1 MSAAVLSANAVTE
14 VLDPKFDAA
23 AGFQPTVQVFG
34 FNKLA
39 SDRNR
44 YKLTISDGRTQH
56 PAMLGSVLG
65 DLVERG
71 QLVELAVVKLKH
83 FTVNNLLGRK
93 IMILMD
99 LEVVDV
105 AAAKLGETRFKDKM
119 ESGTTPSNPISS
131 LNPYVKRFRIKGRV
145 TNKGDMRTWQNAKGS
160 GSLFSF
166 DLLDAEGGEIRATC
180 FQEMATKLFSI
191 IVVGQVYVVSNGQVK
206 MANKKF
212 STLKGEYELTLN
224 NQTHV
229 MAVQDDTSIKLMHYN
244 FTKLAE
250 LEALPENRV
259 VDVIGVLRE
268 AAPLE
273 EFTAKSGKDLVKRD
287 LTILDDSNAECK
299 LTLWGV
305 QARLET
311 AGWGENAIVAVKG
324 VRVSEF
330 NGKSL
335 NSLNST
341 QMLVNA
347 NIPEAEALKTWF
359 ENDFS
364 ASSVKSLTVQGER
377 GGGGGPVTFADRK
390 TFKQITDEG
399 FGFGEK
405 PDYVTMRAT
414 VINVKYDQENGPW
427 YHACPE
433 GDKPFKVVQ
442 EGNSAWR
449 CEKLNKTFPN
459 KTNRYVLPVHMAD
472 HTGSHFTTYF
482 DDIAKQMLDG
492 RSADELQE
500 LQESDAVAFEG
511 VFKKAMFTDYVV
523 RMRVK
528 NETYNEEARM
538 KYSIVKCQ
546 PVDYAKECASLI
558 ADIKHID
565 P

>member
-71 QLVELAVVKLKH
+71 ELVELAVVKLKR

-250 LEALPENRV
+250 LAALPENRV

-311 AGWGENAIVAVKG
+311 AGWGERERHRCGQGSQG
-324 VRVSEF
+324 VRV
-330 NGKSL
+330 
-335 NSLNST
+335 
-341 QMLVNA
+341 Q
-347 NIPEAEALKTWF
+347 
-359 ENDFS
+359 
-364 ASSVKSLTVQGER
+364 R
-377 GGGGGPVTFADRK
+377 
-390 TFKQITDEG
+390 
-399 FGFGEK
+399 
-405 PDYVTMRAT
+405 
-414 VINVKYDQENGPW
+414 
-427 YHACPE
+427 
-433 GDKPFKVVQ
+433 
-442 EGNSAWR
+442 
-449 CEKLNKTFPN
+449 
-459 KTNRYVLPVHMAD
+459 
-472 HTGSHFTTYF
+472 
-482 DDIAKQMLDG
+482 
-492 RSADELQE
+492 
-500 LQESDAVAFEG
+500 QESEQPQLHSP
-511 VFKKAMFTDYVV
+511 V
-523 RMRVK
+523 R
-528 NETYNEEARM
+528 N
-538 KYSIVKCQ
+538 
-546 PVDYAKECASLI
+546 
-558 ADIKHID
+558 
-565 P
+565 

>member
-1 MSAAVLSANAVTE
+1 MTAVLSANAVNE
-14 VLDPKFDAA
+14 VLAPNFDAA

-34 FNKLA
+34 INKLPG
-39 SDRNR
+39 DKNR
-44 YKLTISDGRTQH
+44 YKLMISDGRTQQT
-56 PAMLGSVLG
+56 AMLSSQLSA
-65 DLVERG
+65 LVERG
-71 QLVELAVVKLKH
+71 ELVELAVVKLKS
-83 FTVNNLLGRK
+83 FTVNNLHGRK

-99 LEVVDV
+99 LEVVEV
-105 AAAKLGETRFKDKM
+105 AAANKLA
-119 ESGTTPSNPISS
+119 STPSNPISS
-131 LNPYVKRFRIKGRV
+131 LNPYIRRWRIKGRV

-180 FQEMATKLFSI
+180 FKDMATKLFGVI
-191 IVVGQVYVVSNGQVK
+191 EVGQVYVVSNGQVK
-206 MANKKF
+206 LANKKF
-212 STLKGEYELTLN
+212 STLKGDYELTLN
-224 NQTHV
+224 NETHV
-229 MAVQDDTSIKLMHYN
+229 TVVQDDTSIKLMHYN

-250 LEALPENRV
+250 LEALPEDRV

-268 AAPLE
+268 AAPVE

-390 TFKQITDEG
+390 TFKQITDES
-399 FGFGEK
+399 
-405 PDYVTMRAT
+405 RAT
-414 VINVKYDQENGPW
+414 VSLATRSSNPADSVYSLLTDL
-427 YHACPE
+427 
-433 GDKPFKVVQ
+433 F
-442 EGNSAWR
+442 
-449 CEKLNKTFPN
+449 LMFPP
-459 KTNRYVLPVHMAD
+459 R
-472 HTGSHFTTYF
+472 
-482 DDIAKQMLDG
+482 
-492 RSADELQE
+492 
-500 LQESDAVAFEG
+500 
-511 VFKKAMFTDYVV
+511 
-523 RMRVK
+523 
-528 NETYNEEARM
+528 
-538 KYSIVKCQ
+538 
-546 PVDYAKECASLI
+546 
-558 ADIKHID
+558 
-565 P
+565 

>member
-1 MSAAVLSANAVTE
+1 MESKPSNPYRAAPLPVANA
-14 VLDPKFDAA
+14 
-23 AGFQPTVQVFG
+23 
-34 FNKLA
+34 A
-39 SDRNR
+39 SN
-44 YKLTISDGRTQH
+44 GRSQ
-56 PAMLGSVLG
+56 
-65 DLVERG
+65 
-71 QLVELAVVKLKH
+71 
-83 FTVNNLLGRK
+83 
-93 IMILMD
+93 
-99 LEVVDV
+99 
-105 AAAKLGETRFKDKM
+105 
-119 ESGTTPSNPISS
+119 PISS
-131 LNPYVKRFRIKGRV
+131 LNPYNKRWCIKGRV

-180 FQEMATKLFSI
+180 FKDTATKLFDVI
-191 IVVGQVYVVSNGQVK
+191 EVDQVYFVSNGQVK
-206 MANKKF
+206 MANKNF
-212 STLKGEYELTLN
+212 STLKGNYELTLGN
-224 NQTHV
+224 ETTV
-229 MAVQDDTSIKLMHYN
+229 MVAQDDTGIKRMNYN

-250 LEALPENRV
+250 LEALPENRM

-268 AAPLE
+268 AGPLE

-287 LTILDDSNAECK
+287 LTILDDSNTECK
-299 LTLWGV
+299 LTLWGEK
-305 QARLET
+305 ARQET
-311 AGWGENAIVAVKG
+311 ADWGENAIVAVKS
-324 VRVSEF
+324 VKVSEF

-364 ASSVKSLTVQGER
+364 ASSINSLTVQGER
-377 GGGGGPVTFADRK
+377 GGGGGGPVTFADRK

-399 FGFGEK
+399 LGFGEK

-414 VINVKYDQENGPW
+414 VINVKYDQDNGPW

-433 GDKPFKVVQ
+433 GDKPFKVIQ
-442 EGNSAWR
+442 EGNGEWR

-459 KTNRYVLPVHMAD
+459 KTNRYVLPVCMAD
-472 HTGSHFTTYF
+472 HTGSNFTTYF
-482 DDIAKQMLDG
+482 DDIAKQVLDG
-492 RSADELQE
+492 KSADELQE
-500 LQESDAVAFEG
+500 LKETDATAFEG

-558 ADIKHID
+558 ADIKRMD